1 MPVFI
6 ILSVLIG
13 LNVLFVLM
21 EYALVRVRPA
31 RIELLARQG
40 HARAIRVQE
49 MLAHLDDYL
58 AAIQVGITMVA
69 LALGA
74 FAEPPITA
82 MLQAG
87 TERLLGDLPDG
98 PLRGLSLVIALGTL
112 AYLQIVIGEL
122 LPRTIAIHKAE
133 ALALWGAFPLKLF
146 AMLCR
151 LPVIIMSASS
161 AGLLRLL
168 RLKPASES
176 ETNISEEEIRLLL
189 SESQERGTLPFEGLL
204 LHENIFDLSQAK
216 ARDAM
221 TPRERIAFLSTAKPW
236 AENLDIIRTR
246 RFTRYPLCRDGLEEV
261 VGFVHVKDLF
271 LQGAPPD
278 LERARRDITIVPEAE
293 PVERM
298 LKTFPDKGMH
308 VALVKDEKGAVSGL
322 VTLEDLFEELVG
334 EVQDEFDM
342 PQAWSLAE
350 VMAPS
355 AVALQLEAATAEDA
369 IKQLVDRLAAAGT
382 GIDRSAALS
391 AALERERRFSS
402 AVGLG
407 VAIPHARM
415 SDLKRSFVAL
425 GRFAKPVPF
434 AGVPDRAPVRLVFL
448 ILTPSNVPVAQ
459 LRILSRIAALAS
471 NETVRRRLMR
481 AKTADALLE
490 VIRTADT
497 LLAT

>member
-1 MPVFI
+1 MPVLI
-6 ILSVLIG
+6 TLAVLIG

-31 RIELLARQG
+31 RIELLSRKG
-40 HARAIRVQE
+40 NARAIRVQE
-49 MLAHLDDYL
+49 ILSHLDDYL

-82 MLQAG
+82 MLQAS
-87 TERLLGDLPDG
+87 TERILGDLPDG
-98 PLRGLSLVIALGTL
+98 PLRGLSLVLALGAL
-112 AYLQIVIGEL
+112 AYLQIVVGEL
-122 LPRTIAIHKAE
+122 LPRAIAIHKAE

-146 AMLCR
+146 VLACR
-151 LPVIIMSASS
+151 LPVTVMSASS
-161 AGLLRLL
+161 TALLRFL
-168 RLKPASES
+168 RLRPASES

-189 SESQERGTLPFEGLL
+189 SESQERGTLPFERLL
-204 LHENIFDLSQAK
+204 LHENVFDLSQAK

-221 TPRERIAFLSTAKPW
+221 TPRERIAFLSTTKPW
-236 AENLDIIRTR
+236 PENLDIIKTR
-246 RFTRYPLCRDGLEEV
+246 RFTRYPLCRDGLEEI

-271 LQGAPPD
+271 LQGSTPD
-278 LERARRDITIVPEAE
+278 LERARRDITIVSEAE

-298 LKTFPDKGMH
+298 LKTFPDKGVHM
-308 VALVKDEKGAVSGL
+308 ALVKDDKGVVTGL
-322 VTLEDLFEELVG
+322 MTLEDLFEELVG

-350 VMAPS
+350 VMVPS
-355 AVALQLEAATAEDA
+355 AVAPQMEATSAEGA
-369 IKQLVDRLAAAGT
+369 ISQLVEH
-382 GIDRSAALS
+382 LS
-391 AALERERRFSS
+391 AGSGIQRDEVLHAVLDRERRFSS
-402 AVGLG
+402 AVGRG
-407 VAIPHARM
+407 VAVPHARLP
-415 SDLKRSFVAL
+415 DLKRSFVAL

-471 NETVRRRLMR
+471 NETVRRRLLR
-481 AKTADALLE
+481 AKTSDALLE
-490 VIRTADT
+490 AIRTADT